1 MKKLELNESVIE
13 KLDEDYRK
21 IEEMSLLGKRYT
33 QLPENFWVDD
43 IGKNRNTKHNGFR
56 IKIQNNQ
63 ADNAQEDVFEVYYD
77 NGKYI
82 VDKHTT
88 QKISNKDR
96 DKILAYIEKYK
107 QLFNDHWEQKIDTDE
122 LKDKLREQG
131 AYQDNIYKKF
141 YMNKK

>member
-13 KLDEDYRK
+13 KLDEAYVK

-107 QLFNDHWEQKIDTDE
+107 QLFDDHWEQKIDTNTLFE
-122 LKDKLREQG
+122 KLREQG
-131 AYQDNIYKKF
+131 AYQDSIYKKF